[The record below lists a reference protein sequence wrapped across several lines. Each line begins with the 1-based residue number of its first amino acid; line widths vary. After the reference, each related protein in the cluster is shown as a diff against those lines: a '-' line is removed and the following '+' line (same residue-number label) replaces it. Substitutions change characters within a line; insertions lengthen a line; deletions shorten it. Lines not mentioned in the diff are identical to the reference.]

1 MAAFAGHIIVN
12 GLEIIGVQMKEINL
26 RHFSL
31 PIILAGAMISSA
43 CALNESARKQGTYH
57 YQMGVSYF
65 NENNMTAALTEL
77 TEAEKFD
84 DENAELCEYLGMVY
98 FSKKKYGIAEQKYL
112 KALALKPTYSEA
124 RNSLG
129 VDYLEMHRWD
139 DAIHQFKL
147 VTDDVFYPNQAAANI
162 NLGLAYFGKGDY
174 SNSLSQLRSVVANYP
189 HDPHGRLNLGRVYF
203 ALDKFD
209 LAIDEYKKALES
221 NRDYANAYY
230 YLGLAYLKIKDGR
243 AAMSAFQEVLRIA
256 PDSEIGQLSKEYL
269 DTLK

>member
-1 MAAFAGHIIVN
+1 MN
-12 GLEIIGVQMKEINL
+12 EINM

-31 PIILAGAMISSA
+31 PIILAGALLSSA
-43 CALNESARKQGTYH
+43 CALNESAQKQGKYH
-57 YQMGVSYF
+57 YEMGVSYF
-65 NENNMTAALTEL
+65 NENNMTAALKEL
-77 TEAEKFD
+77 TEAEKYD
-84 DENAELCEYLGMVY
+84 DDNAELCNYLGMAY
-98 FSKKKYGIAEQKYL
+98 YNKKKYGIAEQKYL
-112 KALALKPTYSEA
+112 KALDLKPTYSEA

-139 DAIHQFKL
+139 DAINQFKL
-147 VTDDVFYPNQAAANI
+147 VTEDIFYPNQAAANI

-174 SNSLSQLRSVVANYP
+174 PKALSQLRSVVASYP
-189 HDPHGRLNLGRVYF
+189 HDPRGRLNLGRVYY

-230 YLGLAYLKIKDGR
+230 NLGMAYLKIKDSR

-269 DTLK
+269 ETLK